1 MDFVLRNILPTVAG
15 LALVYTPFFWCKYRH
30 ETAESYGL
38 SWSVTRR
45 SLFECLLVTAVV
57 LLPLTVLSIHW
68 PVEDLPRHS
77 AHLRT
82 LNLAASGL
90 AAAVIEEI
98 FFRGWVQPL
107 FRKKFSALLSV
118 VFTGVLF
125 AFAHIFVAQTPFLF
139 AVFFPGCVM
148 GFLRERHGNIAT
160 STIFH
165 GLGNLWAIWFAP
177 LHWPSVDWLLQRLP
191 FLQ

>member
-1 MDFVLRNILPTVAG
+1 MDFVLKNILPTAAG
-15 LALVYTPFFWCKYRH
+15 LALVYTPFLWCRYRR
-30 ETAESYGL
+30 ETPESYGL
-38 SWSVTRR
+38 SWRIDAR
-45 SLFECLLVTAVV
+45 SLAECLVVTAIV
-57 LLPLTVLSIHW
+57 LVPLTLLSLNW
-68 PVEDLPRHS
+68 PVESLPRQS
-77 AHLRT
+77 APMRT
-82 LNLAASGL
+82 LNLAASGV
-90 AAAVIEEI
+90 AAAIIEEI

-118 VFTGVLF
+118 IFTSAIF
-125 AFAHIFVAQTPFLF
+125 ALSHIFVAQTPFLF

-160 STIFH
+160 ATIFH

-177 LHWPSVDWLLQRLP
+177 LHWPSVDWLMQRLP